1 MIVAKH
7 HLTPEE
13 LNIVTSL
20 AERSGVSF
28 TTAKILYT
36 RGVDTVNKIRRFLS
50 PGKQNFSSPY
60 LLKGMKEA
68 VERIKA
74 ARDEGEVVVIYG
86 DYDADGICAS
96 SILYFAL
103 KEFGVTAYPVLPER
117 SDGYGLSEKV
127 IDAAMEE
134 YNPDLII
141 TVDCGI
147 SGHDEVEYIKDLGV
161 DVIVTDHHELP
172 EVLPDCVTVNC
183 KLKGQEYPFD
193 GLCGA
198 GVAYKLAAA
207 LLGNKANDY
216 LDLVALATVADSMPL
231 IDENRDLVYEGL
243 RLLASRAPRDCIRAL
258 AQSAKVREINS
269 TALAFT
275 LAPRINAAG
284 RMGDARSALR
294 LFLTDAPSEIF
305 DLCAKLNEYNM
316 MRQARCDELYESAK
330 RKLREKGAF
339 RRVILLEGEGWN
351 SGILGIVA
359 ARLVSEYT
367 RPVIMFSRSGDKL
380 HGSARSV
387 DNLNILE
394 AIAKNKDLLT
404 EFGGHSQA
412 AGVSLS
418 AENLPAFEAALD
430 EYISQKYPPE
440 IFQPRVEVEDFL
452 EGEFPMSLAK
462 ELEMLEP
469 FGTGNPRPLFAVE
482 CDGVDP
488 MPLRENSPH
497 LSFRADGLD
506 LIYFGG
512 AKQMDR
518 LRSESKKIIAF
529 EPNISR
535 YNGEESLVGYVRNFD
550 TEIRPGRKLGLE
562 LYMKNLWNLRRQKEG
577 EPAPKTG
584 GESFREMVRSALD
597 CPYGTIFVASNLKTL
612 ENFPELSALPLSVG
626 EPTCSNLGNCVVLVL
641 SGGDISG
648 YRRIIY
654 LDDPVYSVRKTR
666 SAEVTVNSDISVRE
680 EFPAVNATREGVGE
694 VYALLRRFKG
704 TKASSSAE
712 LFGAISKEVPEI
724 SRYQF
729 VFAAEVL
736 GELGIISFGSGRL
749 YIDRTIRADLGDS
762 AIYRKSGGRI

>member
-74 ARDEGEVVVIYG
+74 ARDGGEVVVIYG

-183 KLKGQEYPFD
+183 KLQGQEYPFD

-243 RLLASRAPRDCIRAL
+243 RLLASRAPRDCFRAL

-359 ARLVSEYT
+359 ARLVGEYT

-387 DNLNILE
+387 ENLNILE

-412 AGVSLS
+412 AGVSLP

-648 YRRIIY
+648 YRRI
-654 LDDPVYSVRKTR
+654 
-666 SAEVTVNSDISVRE
+666 
-680 EFPAVNATREGVGE
+680 
-694 VYALLRRFKG
+694 
-704 TKASSSAE
+704 
-712 LFGAISKEVPEI
+712 
-724 SRYQF
+724 
-729 VFAAEVL
+729 
-736 GELGIISFGSGRL
+736 
-749 YIDRTIRADLGDS
+749 
-762 AIYRKSGGRI
+762 